1 MPATAGC
8 LEVHLMVDH
17 DDRPLVGLLIGLTS
31 PRNAHLGTVALL
43 IHYATLRALHGLN
56 DLTTE
61 FGLKLSPLLRR
72 KKLKF
77 SVAYTKRN
85 YKYKGVKCQNSL
97 GIINPVVLRFF

>member
-1 MPATAGC
+1 MFP
-8 LEVHLMVDH
+8 
-17 DDRPLVGLLIGLTS
+17 GLTEAS
-31 PRNAHLGTVALL
+31 AGFLAVEVLPLAIAKLL

-77 SVAYTKRN
+77 SVA
-85 YKYKGVKCQNSL
+85 
-97 GIINPVVLRFF
+97 